1 MWRTIHPLCYLPP
14 IHTLNKSQINDLPH
28 SAIFHVGDKLF
39 KRGQLPC
46 SIRAAALP
54 KMANPANVFY
64 AAYRRPFD
72 FHRVWCI
79 WEFRRGTANRIRH
92 NFPGAPFLPGKT
104 AIQRRNLSLQVL
116 ILFQI
121 FKGQVSSPV
130 FRSKHLWSPDST
142 IGLLPAVPLAPQLSL
157 DAKPSSPPKYPGTI
171 HYHTPIQLPSQ
182 YVLLGL

>member
-54 KMANPANVFY
+54 KMANTANVFY

-121 FKGQVSSPV
+121 FKGQVSSPLNACRPRH
-130 FRSKHLWSPDST
+130 RSLISP
-142 IGLLPAVPLAPQLSL
+142 LR
-157 DAKPSSPPKYPGTI
+157 PSSRRSSGSS
-171 HYHTPIQLPSQ
+171 HTCYQHAYGKWNRTHPIRFFYSEYAQETALPM
-182 YVLLGL
+182 